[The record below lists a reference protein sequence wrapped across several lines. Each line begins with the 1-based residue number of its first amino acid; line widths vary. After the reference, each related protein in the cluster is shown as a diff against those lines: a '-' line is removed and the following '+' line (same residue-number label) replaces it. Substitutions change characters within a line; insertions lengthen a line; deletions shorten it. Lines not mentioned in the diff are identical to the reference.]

1 MKKILILTFITAA
14 LSINLLGQSRDK
26 DGNINI
32 KGLSQSDMIRI
43 FGDIYSPRVL
53 SKGMGEQNKEKQ
65 LIVQGNKI
73 KTILYNTGS
82 ICRPNIFS
90 PPGNVADL
98 VWQGLGYG
106 FEFGPLAA
114 GQVTI
119 PNPNTT
125 GGFDTLVI
133 VDDSFILT
141 GQGGY
146 SPDGTQKWG
155 WLPKAGY
162 ADPNQNEIARLNAP
176 DNNGDGKPDSWP
188 DRWYSPEVGKYVWPA
203 FLGDQATAPDEEVYY
218 VMDDYTNKTK
228 RVTYGSPSAEY
239 FPFNN
244 DSTKRGLG
252 LDAEVRVLQ
261 FNNALAEDIMFLVYR
276 ITNSSEKFIP
286 RLYLG
291 MHGDPHVGGYTDF
304 NDDKAFFIPPLGPLA
319 DPYPQR
325 ARSMV
330 YAWDED
336 MKGMGGLPAG
346 YFGWK
351 FLESPS
357 QNTDGLD
364 NDDDGI
370 IDESPFNN
378 RGFYIDG
385 INYPLTF
392 GISDLA
398 KYRAVYGEPK
408 KRWSGDE
415 DGDWD
420 PLKNDIGIDGIGPDS
435 PNYPG
440 PDYGEGDGYPSQGW
454 YVDANGNDKYDVGEI
469 ISDERFPGYHWA
481 GSEPNFGLR
490 DITESDQLGLTSF
503 HAAVYGNATNVPKD
517 VALMW
522 EWLSSETID
531 PNQELLQNAGDNIFN
546 FGTGPLMLEPGE
558 TQRFSMAILFGQN
571 LNDLL
576 LNAETSFRV
585 LESDY
590 LFAKPPEKPK
600 VTAVPGDGKVTLYW
614 DALSE
619 KSFDPFTRSFDF
631 QGYKIY
637 RSRDFTF
644 SDVYTI
650 TDANGVPFIGQA
662 LSDKNGKLAQFDLID
677 SLSGF
682 HPVEYLGRGIKYN
695 LGNNS
700 GLVHEYIDETV
711 KNGVKYY
718 YAVIAYDGG
727 SIEFGIPPTECQA
740 VIQKDAITSELK
752 YDVNT
757 VEVVPGPLPSGIKNA
772 EAGIGGALNILPPG
786 NSTGAVT
793 VKVLNDL
800 EVESKTFKLDF
811 TSPTNYRLLDSTGV
825 SQSLFSK
832 DTVFVALSQ
841 ENIQEGSFELY
852 DSGNNLINPT
862 RYIVNYEA
870 GKIRG
875 SAPNSLPANQKFTAK
890 FRYYPIAASSLLK
903 GEDGNPSFNGLRV
916 YLIND
921 SLTIDY
927 KNSGFKNSQSNL
939 QDTIFFPPTA
949 GTPRVLHRADWE
961 LRWTGYDT
969 TATGQW
975 VNPGDTA
982 LTNLGSVRVVC
993 PFRIVNT
1000 TTNEPGRFLV
1010 FVTTGTPNFSRWKLS
1025 QPIIL
1030 RPQNA
1035 TGSTTSYELRYS
1047 LPADTTKVPV
1057 YPKSGD
1063 VYAVKTLKP
1072 FQTGDTYAFSSTEV
1086 KFESNI
1092 ASSKLNNIYVV
1103 PNPYVAFSPS
1113 EEPGRSSTLRGDRD
1127 LQFRNLPPKCTI
1139 RIYTLLGELVQTIEK
1154 DDFSSIAHWDL
1165 LSNES
1170 QRVAY
1175 GIYIYHVDAPEVG
1188 EFIGRIAVIK

>member
-1 MKKILILTFITAA
+1 MKKILFLTLIIVTS
-14 LSINLLGQSRDK
+14 LLTSNLISQERDK
-26 DGNINI
+26 DGNVNI
-32 KGLSQSDMIRI
+32 KGLSQEDIIRV
-43 FGDIYSPRVL
+43 FGDIYSPRIL
-53 SKGMGEQNKEKQ
+53 MKGAGEQKEKS
-65 LIVQGNKI
+65 LIVGGNKI
-73 KTILYNTGS
+73 TTILYNTGS

-114 GQVTI
+114 GQVAI
-119 PNPNTT
+119 PNTT
-125 GGFDTLVI
+125 GGFDTLII
-133 VDDSFILT
+133 VDDSFVLT

-155 WLPKAGY
+155 WLPKPGY

-176 DNNGDGKPDSWP
+176 DENGDGKPDSWP
-188 DRWYSPEVGKYVWPA
+188 DRWYSSGAGKYIWPA

-228 RVTYGSPSAEY
+228 YVSFGNQNAEY
-239 FPFNN
+239 YPFPN
-244 DSTKRGLG
+244 DSTNRGLG

-276 ITNSSEKFIP
+276 ITNASEKFLP
-286 RLYLG
+286 RLYFG

-325 ARSMV
+325 ARNMV

-336 MKGMGGLPAG
+336 MAGMGGRPAG
-346 YFGWK
+346 CFGWK

-357 QNTDGLD
+357 QHTDGFD

-370 IDESPFNN
+370 IDESPFNS

-385 INYPLTF
+385 INFPLTY

-408 KRWSGDE
+408 PRWSGDE

-420 PLKNDIGIDGIGPDS
+420 PVKNDIGIDGIPPES

-440 PDYGEGDGYPSQGW
+440 PDYGEGDGFPSQGW
-454 YVDANGNDKYDVGEI
+454 YLDANGNDKYDVGEL
-469 ISDERFPGYHWA
+469 ISDERISGYHWA

-503 HAAVYGNATNVPKD
+503 HTINYTNGLPNVPKNTT
-517 VALMW
+517 LMW

-531 PNQELLQNAGDNIFN
+531 PNQEYLQIAADNVFN
-546 FGTGPLMLEPGE
+546 FGTGPLSLEPGE
-558 TQRFSMAILFGQN
+558 TQRFSMALLFGQN

-590 LFAKPPEKPK
+590 LFAKPPEKPN
-600 VTAVPGDGKVTLYW
+600 VVAVPGDGKVTLYW
-614 DALSE
+614 DTRSE
-619 KSFDPFTRSFDF
+619 KSFDPFTRVFDF

-644 SDVYTI
+644 SDVYSI

-662 LSDKNGKLAQFDLID
+662 LIDKTGNSAQFDLID

-695 LGNNS
+695 LGNNT

-711 KNGVKYY
+711 KNGIKYY
-718 YAVIAYDGG
+718 YAVVAYDGG
-727 SIEFGIPPTECQA
+727 AIEFSIPPTESQA
-740 VIQKDAITSELK
+740 VIQKDPITSELK
-752 YDVNT
+752 FDVNT
-757 VEVVPGPLPSGIKNA
+757 VEVTPGPLPLGLDTA
-772 EAGIGGALNILPPG
+772 AVGIGGKPNKVSG
-786 NSTGAVT
+786 NSTGNIT
-793 VKVLNDL
+793 IKVLNDL
-800 EVESKTFKLDF
+800 EVMSKFFKLDF
-811 TSPTNYRLLDSTGV
+811 TSSNNYRLLDSTGV
-825 SQSLFSK
+825 SESLISK
-832 DTVFVALSQ
+832 DTVFVTLSK
-841 ENIQEGSFELY
+841 ENIQEGSFQLFDEA
-852 DSGNNLINPT
+852 NNLVDTAKYEI
-862 RYIVNYEA
+862 NYEA

-875 SAPNSLPANQKFTAK
+875 VTSGNLPSNQKYTAK
-890 FRYYPIAASSLLK
+890 FRYYPIPASSLLK
-903 GEDGNPSFNGLRV
+903 GEDGNPSFNGMRV
-916 YLIND
+916 YVTND
-921 SLTIDY
+921 SLSIDY
-927 KNSGFKNSQSNL
+927 KNSGFLNSESNL
-939 QDTIFFPPTA
+939 NDTLFFPPTA
-949 GTPRVLHRADWE
+949 GNPKVLFRADWE
-961 LRWTGYDT
+961 LRWTGFDT

-975 VNPGDTA
+975 ANPGDTA
-982 LTNLGSVRVVC
+982 ITNLGTVRIIC
-993 PFRIVNT
+993 PFRIINT
-1000 TTNEPGRFLV
+1000 TTNEPGKFLL
-1010 FVTTGTPNFSRWKLS
+1010 FVTTGTPNLSRWKVT

-1035 TGSTTSYELRYS
+1035 TGATTSYELRFS
-1047 LPADTTKVPV
+1047 LPTDSTTVPK
-1057 YPKSGD
+1057 YPKAGD
-1063 VYAVKTLKP
+1063 VFTVRTLKP
-1072 FQTGDTYAFSSTEV
+1072 FQSGDTYSFSSSEV
-1086 KFESNI
+1086 KFVSSE
-1092 ASSKLNNIYVV
+1092 ASKNLSNIYVV
-1103 PNPYVAFSPS
+1103 PNPYVAFSLS
-1113 EEPGRSSTLRGDRD
+1113 EEPGRSTTLRGDRD

-1154 DDFSSIAHWDL
+1154 DDLTSLAHWDL
-1165 LSNES
+1165 LSNEA

-1175 GIYIYHVDAPEVG
+1175 GIYIYHVDAPDVG